1 MEFEENG
8 GMPMEP
14 QSGEQNAAAESS
26 MANSDFAL
34 VETPDDEGAPDT
46 GAETG
51 SEGEGEQEP
60 AAASDMSVAGETQQ
74 KQQKPRQTPEE
85 NHAFRAM
92 RLKAHREAMQAA
104 EAAMSAKTDD
114 AIANSGVINPYTK
127 QPFQSMKELL
137 EYGERYRKAEIA
149 KQARQT
155 GRSVSELEEDAAN
168 RAFISNMRRSAEQ
181 QSAATRQAQAAA
193 QVQREFIE
201 NDVLDFVEKFPQ
213 FGVDEVAALES
224 NPAFRRF
231 CGSRFGREPLASL
244 YEDYRNI
251 VGDAGASAVARASS
265 RSTRSTASGTAG
277 GVALTPSQKK
287 ALDEWNT
294 NNPEMKMTA
303 KEFLGR

>member
-8 GMPMEP
+8 GLSMEP
-14 QSGEQNAAAESS
+14 QSGEQDTAAQSS
-26 MANSDFAL
+26 MANDDFAM
-34 VETPDDEGAPDT
+34 VETPDESEETPEAS
-46 GAETG
+46 AEIEDG
-51 SEGEGEQEP
+51 QEP
-60 AAASDMSVAGETQQ
+60 ATAADVNAAGG

-155 GRSVSELEEDAAN
+155 GRSVAELEEDAAN

-181 QSAATRQAQAAA
+181 QNATARQAKAAA
-193 QVQREFIE
+193 QAQREFIE
-201 NDVLDFVEKFPQ
+201 NDVMDFIEKFPQ
-213 FGVDEVAALES
+213 FGVNEVAALEN

-277 GVALTPSQKK
+277 GTALTPSQKK

-303 KEFLGR
+303 KEFLSR

>member
-1 MEFEENG
+1 MEFEEKG
-8 GMPMEP
+8 GLSMEP
-14 QSGEQNAAAESS
+14 QSGEQDTAAQSS
-26 MANSDFAL
+26 MANDDFAM
-34 VETPDDEGAPDT
+34 VETPDESEEASEA
-46 GAETG
+46 GAEIKDG
-51 SEGEGEQEP
+51 QEP
-60 AAASDMSVAGETQQ
+60 TAAADVNAAGG

-92 RLKAHREAMQAA
+92 RIRAHREAMQAA

-155 GRSVSELEEDAAN
+155 GRSVAELEEDAAN

-181 QSAATRQAQAAA
+181 QNAAARQAQAAEQA
-193 QVQREFIE
+193 QRDFIA

-213 FGVDEVAALES
+213 FGVDEVSALEN

-265 RSTRSTASGTAG
+265 RSTRSTASGTAAG
-277 GVALTPSQKK
+277 TALTPSQKK
-287 ALDEWNT
+287 ALDDWNA

>member
-8 GMPMEP
+8 GVSMEP
-14 QSGEQNAAAESS
+14 QSGEQGAAAESS

-34 VETPDDEGAPDT
+34 VETSDDEGAP
-46 GAETG
+46 ETG
-51 SEGEGEQEP
+51 SEREGGQESETAPKEEP
-60 AAASDMSVAGETQQ
+60 AAGKV
-74 KQQKPRQTPEE
+74 QKPRQTPEE

-92 RLKAHREAMQAA
+92 RLKAHREAIQAA

-181 QSAATRQAQAAA
+181 QNAATRQAQAAEQA
-193 QVQREFIE
+193 QRDFIA

-213 FGVDEVAALES
+213 FGVDEVSALEN

-277 GVALTPSQKK
+277 GTALTPSQKK

-303 KEFLGR
+303 KEFLSR

>member
-8 GMPMEP
+8 GVSMEP
-14 QSGEQNAAAESS
+14 QSGEQGAAAESS

-34 VETPDDEGAPDT
+34 VETSDDEGAPET
-46 GAETG
+46 GSETG
-51 SEGEGEQEP
+51 SEGEGGQESETAPKEEP
-60 AAASDMSVAGETQQ
+60 AAGKV
-74 KQQKPRQTPEE
+74 QKPRQTPEE

-181 QSAATRQAQAAA
+181 QNAATRQAQAAEQA
-193 QVQREFIE
+193 QRDFIA

-213 FGVDEVAALES
+213 FGVDEVSALEN

-277 GVALTPSQKK
+277 GTALTPSQKK

-303 KEFLGR
+303 KEFLSR